1 MDIKEL
7 LSSFSLKREEQ
18 KPESQNE
25 IDNSQKEES
34 APQPKFAV
42 NAQKNEQSET
52 FNGSFLTSDL
62 VVKGSISSK
71 FDLCISGTIDGD
83 VECEGDVSIFG
94 SVNGNITA
102 NNVIMNQAKVTG
114 NIKAAMNVIQKA
126 GSSVT
131 GDIDAECVEINGSVN
146 GNVNAL
152 GNAVFHSLAHIVGN
166 ITAGSIAVK
175 EDAIINGFMQ
185 INKERKNEEQ

>member
-1 MDIKEL
+1 M
-7 LSSFSLKREEQ
+7 
-18 KPESQNE
+18 
-25 IDNSQKEES
+25 
-34 APQPKFAV
+34 
-42 NAQKNEQSET
+42 
-52 FNGSFLTSDL
+52 
-62 VVKGSISSK
+62 
-71 FDLCISGTIDGD
+71 
-83 VECEGDVSIFG
+83 
-94 SVNGNITA
+94 
-102 NNVIMNQAKVTG
+102 
-114 NIKAAMNVIQKA
+114 
-126 GSSVT
+126 